1 MGTKIRKQIYI
12 ESDQEARLK
21 QLASLTNLS
30 EAEIIRQAI
39 DQRTQS
45 FRVNRRNLTAW
56 ESERAFIQQLINAGP
71 VSDSRTWQR
80 DDLYDR

>member
-1 MGTKIRKQIYI
+1 MAQRVLSA
-12 ESDQEARLK
+12 ESELWLTDQEAHLK

-45 FRVNRRNLTAW
+45 LGIKRRNLAAW
-56 ESERAFIQQLINAGP
+56 ESERAFIQQLIDTGP
-71 VSDSRTWQR
+71 VSDGPAAG
-80 DDLYDR
+80 

>member
-12 ESDQEARLK
+12 EPDQETRLK

-45 FRVNRRNLTAW
+45 LGIKRRNLAAW
-56 ESERAFIQQLINAGP
+56 EAERAFIRQLIDEGSVAGE
-71 VSDSRTWQR
+71 RTWQR

>member
-12 ESDQEARLK
+12 EADQESRLK

-45 FRVNRRNLTAW
+45 LGSKRRNLAAW
-56 ESERAFIQQLINAGP
+56 QSERAFIQQLIDAGP
-71 VSDSRTWQR
+71 APDGRTWQR
-80 DDLYDR
+80 DELYDR

>member
-12 ESDQEARLK
+12 EADQDSRLK

-45 FRVNRRNLTAW
+45 LGSKRRNLAAW
-56 ESERAFIQQLINAGP
+56 QSERAFIQQLSDAGP
-71 VSDSRTWQR
+71 VGDGRTWQR
-80 DDLYDR
+80 DELYDR